1 VREAS
6 ALVGRGALWARP
18 EHRDRSALPLW
29 KAAVLAA
36 LVEVLL
42 PVLVFGID
50 WSFLPKWEEPQP
62 IKVMTVQIRE
72 PPPEIPLPPPQEKL
86 KKVQRNLQSI
96 PIELPKPLPGEK
108 PSKIQLPEPV
118 PEVEPEPK
126 PAPEPEPE
134 PEPEPLPEPEKEA
147 EPEAPPAL
155 PSVFQDA
162 KPVKKVRIKYPPD
175 AESQHIQ
182 GKVKVRLT
190 VSPEGKVTNAE
201 VLIAEPPGVFDE
213 TVLEAVRQYQF
224 KKDGTSYKADQ
235 EVIFKID
242 E

>member
-1 VREAS
+1 MREPS
-6 ALVGRGALWARP
+6 ALVERGALWARL
-18 EHRDRSALPLW
+18 ENSDRSALPLW
-29 KAAVLAA
+29 KAALLAA
-36 LVEVLL
+36 LLEVLL

-50 WSFLPKWEEPQP
+50 WSFLPKWKEPQP
-62 IKVMTVQIRE
+62 IKVMTVEIRE
-72 PPPEIPLPPPQEKL
+72 PPPETPPPPPQEKL

-96 PIELPKPLPGEK
+96 PIELPRPLPGEK

-118 PEVEPEPK
+118 LEVEPEPK
-126 PAPEPEPE
+126 PKPE

-147 EPEAPPAL
+147 EPEAPAL

-162 KPVKKVRIKYPPD
+162 KPVKKVRIKYPPE

-182 GKVKVRLT
+182 GKVRVRLT
-190 VSPEGKVTNAE
+190 VSPEGKVTDAE

-213 TVLEAVRQYQF
+213 AVLEAVRQYQF